1 MIGFLIELAA
11 FQMALDSAYRNA
23 AKKAYRKYVWSVRD
37 QYAQFCRWAETG
49 TATAGG
55 TSGRGRSGHG
65 TIRIPAGSS
74 TADAE
79 KFLTML
85 RIALTQLLEKQ
96 YDAAVKVNSI
106 RVATAQADCVALELE
121 IEIFGEAPS
130 RTYVEII
137 K

>member
-1 MIGFLIELAA
+1 MSGVSGINTPSFAVGLKLVQQQQAAHLA
-11 FQMALDSAYRNA
+11 
-23 AKKAYRKYVWSVRD
+23 
-37 QYAQFCRWAETG
+37 G
-49 TATAGG
+49 AG
-55 TSGRGRSGHG
+55 SGHG

-74 TADAE
+74 TGDAE